1 MNSTLRRQKSLKRT
15 RTMVAAMSAA
25 LRAAM
30 PVLGACAGIGT
41 ISLTYT
47 LTRIS
52 GHLPDGVTTPPIS
65 LLGCQSP
72 EREAYQVGFALTG
85 LLLLLCIRTWARDF

>member
-1 MNSTLRRQKSLKRT
+1 
-15 RTMVAAMSAA
+15 MVAAMSAA